1 MPNQGFPHGPMR
13 RKDREIT
20 DHAAI
25 DAILTAGKVLYLALC
40 EEDTPFLVPV
50 FYAYVGNELYFH
62 GSRVGTK
69 MSILKRNPKVC
80 FAVSL
85 DHGVIASENAC
96 DFEAKHRTVIGLG
109 RASIVNDA
117 EEKVMALDN
126 IVSRFSERKFDYSKT
141 SLAATAVVRISIES
155 VKGKSHGMP

>member
-1 MPNQGFPHGPMR
+1 MPNQGFPHGPLR

-62 GSRVGTK
+62 GARVGTK

-96 DFEAKHRTVIGLG
+96 DFEAKHRTVVGLG
-109 RASIVNDA
+109 RASIVDDEA
-117 EEKVMALDN
+117 EKVVALDR
-126 IVSRFSERKFDYSKT
+126 IVARFTDRKFDYPMT
-141 SLAATAVVRISIES
+141 SLAAPGVVRSSIES